1 MTVTEFI
8 RAHHVQ
14 IVSEFETFARANMP
28 VDRALNPVELRD
40 HAHAMLIAAA
50 DDIESH
56 QTLNE
61 QSEKGKGLGQE
72 NAMMTSANLHAQSR
86 MEQGFSPPG
95 VLAEFRALRSSV
107 LRLYEQTGNTDLVG
121 VRRFNESIDE
131 ALTVSLDRFEELS
144 TRYRDQSIAILG
156 HDLRNPLSA
165 ITAGAGLLL
174 VSADG
179 NERQA
184 ATAGRILSSALRMG
198 RMIHDLLD
206 FTSARL
212 GGVIPLT
219 LAPTDVARICEEGIL
234 EVQTA
239 SPAAVVRFESS
250 GDLAAEWD
258 ADRIAQVISNLLG
271 NAVQYGDG
279 TPVSLVVTGAAD
291 EVVLAVHN
299 DGPPIP
305 VDARRDIFEP
315 LVRGT
320 SAHGAES
327 GNIGLGLFIA
337 RAIVR
342 SHDGEIEL
350 ESSETQG
357 TTFTVRIPRKVGAG
371 IRKAPAPSASAQ

>member
-1 MTVTEFI
+1 MTITEFI
-8 RAHHVQ
+8 RTHHVQ

-28 VDRALNPVELRD
+28 LDRSLSAVELRD

-50 DDIESH
+50 DDIESD
-56 QTLNE
+56 QTSKE
-61 QSEKGKGLGQE
+61 QSEKGKGLGE
-72 NAMMTSANLHAQSR
+72 EHAMMTSANLHAQAR
-86 MEQGFSPPG
+86 MEQGFSPSG

-144 TRYRDQSIAILG
+144 ARYRDQFIGILG
-156 HDLRNPLSA
+156 HDLRNPLAA
-165 ITAGAGLLL
+165 ITAGAGFLI

-184 ATAGRILSSALRMG
+184 TTAGRILSSALRMG
-198 RMIHDLLD
+198 RMIRDLLD

-212 GGVIPLT
+212 GGAIPLT
-219 LAPTDVARICEEGIL
+219 LAPIDVARICEEGVL

-239 SPAAVVRFESS
+239 SPAAVVQFESS
-250 GDLAAEWD
+250 GDLNVEWD
-258 ADRIAQVISNLLG
+258 GDRMAQVISNLLS

-279 TPVSLVVTGAAD
+279 TPVSLVARGAAD

-305 VDARRDIFEP
+305 VDVRRDIFEP
-315 LVRGT
+315 LARGT
-320 SAHGAES
+320 SVHGRGL

-342 SHDGEIEL
+342 SHEGEVEV
-350 ESSETQG
+350 ESSDTQG
-357 TTFTVRIPRKVGAG
+357 TTFTVRIPRKVGV
-371 IRKAPAPSASAQ
+371 ASPQPPPG